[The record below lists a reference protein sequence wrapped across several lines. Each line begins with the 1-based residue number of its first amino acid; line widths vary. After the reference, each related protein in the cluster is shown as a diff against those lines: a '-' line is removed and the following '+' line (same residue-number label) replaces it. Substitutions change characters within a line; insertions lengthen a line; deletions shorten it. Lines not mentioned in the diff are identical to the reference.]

1 MSKELLGKATPTHR
15 HFINETLTK
24 IVADNVVKLGDSVF
38 DVGANAGWHTRNLSR
53 LVGDGGIV
61 HAFEPNPIHWKM
73 LLELKNVRLWPYAVG
88 DKISAETFY
97 FAIGHDEA
105 ASLHDPR
112 DWIGSNVDMRYLTVL
127 QADVDSL
134 EEACRNPI
142 SFIKMDVER
151 NEFKA
156 LLGARNLIERDGPV
170 VILEGDS
177 RKITGLMRPMGY
189 ERHALA
195 RKMGEM
201 PNALYIPL
209 SADADRIIPSDE
221 AIESTIREA
230 FERFPL

>member
-1 MSKELLGKATPTHR
+1 MSKELLGKATPRHR

-24 IVADNVVKLGDSVF
+24 IVADNVVKSGDSVF

-53 LVGDGGIV
+53 LVGADGIV
-61 HAFEPNPIHWKM
+61 HAFEPNPLHWSA
-73 LLELKNVRLWPYAVG
+73 LLEVSSVRLWSCAVG
-88 DKISAETFY
+88 DRISAETFY

-127 QADVDSL
+127 QADIDSL
-134 EEACRNPI
+134 EEACRKPV

-156 LLGARNLIERDGPV
+156 LLGARNLIERDHPV

-177 RKITGLMRPMGY
+177 SKITGLMNPMGY
-189 ERHALA
+189 QRYPLGGQ
-195 RKMGEM
+195 MGEM

-209 SADADRIIPSDE
+209 SFDPESISPSEE
-221 AIESTIREA
+221 AIDTTIRQA